1 MASEHNL
8 NGFKMTKKGKN
19 KKEDNTFYFP
29 GQKAQ
34 SEDAAVNG
42 FEKDD
47 PEGGEEEEAPAEEG
61 DEGGFNWH
69 CKSGL
74 AANI

>member
-1 MASEHNL
+1 ML
-8 NGFKMTKKGKN
+8 NIKVKPSTIFV
-19 KKEDNTFYFP
+19 P
-29 GQKAQ
+29 
-34 SEDAAVNG
+34 
-42 FEKDD
+42 EK